1 MKHARRKPAFT
12 LVEVLVSIGVIAVLI
27 AILAPA
33 LGGAWTRARE
43 LKSSANL
50 RSIGQL
56 MQLYLGKADDRYPAP
71 VPGQVYPGY
80 RPDIQAT
87 MGHWQASNYWPFL
100 FSDTHPWWE
109 NEGLYLSPG
118 AVRDLDGLVVIEP
131 LPSFSYSCS
140 FLGDPAIWSGRPIAE
155 DEWPALEKSVLG
167 SAVVYPSSKALA
179 WDRELPYL
187 RRPPRIDAEFN
198 LLEQTPVLFA
208 DGHVTT
214 HIPAEATQAVPNR
227 AFYAQH
233 KKERLHNTPDGVR
246 GRDY

>member
-1 MKHARRKPAFT
+1 MKHARRPSAFT

-27 AILAPA
+27 AILVPA

-56 MQLYLGKADDRYPAP
+56 MDLYRGRADDLYPAP
-71 VPGQVYPGY
+71 VPGRRYPSW
-80 RPDIQAT
+80 RPDGLGT

-118 AVRDLDGLVVIEP
+118 AVRELDGRVVI
-131 LPSFSYSCS
+131 LPWSSYDYSAS
-140 FLGDPAIWSGRPIAE
+140 FLGDPAIWSGRPIA
-155 DEWPALEKSVLG
+155 DNEWPLLEKSVRG
-167 SAVVYPSSKALA
+167 STVVYPSSKALA
-179 WDRELPYL
+179 WDSELPYL
-187 RRPPRIDAEFN
+187 RRPLRKDAEFN
-198 LLEQTPVLFA
+198 LLEKTPILFA
-208 DGHVTT
+208 DGHVAG
-214 HIPAEATQAVPNR
+214 HVPAEAAEAVPNR
-227 AFYAQH
+227 ARYAAYPR
-233 KKERLHNTPDGVR
+233 ERLHNTPDGVR